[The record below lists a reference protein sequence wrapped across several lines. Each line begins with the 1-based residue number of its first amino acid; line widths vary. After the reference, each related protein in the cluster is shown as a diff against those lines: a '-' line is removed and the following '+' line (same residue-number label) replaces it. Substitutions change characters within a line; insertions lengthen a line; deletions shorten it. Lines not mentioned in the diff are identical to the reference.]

1 MQTMLHIISKI
12 LIGGL
17 MLFPSYIIASVPDAT
32 IYGPIVTEPHP
43 SLNSIY
49 SASAIELINKGYIED
64 CLLYTSPSP
73 RDS

>member
-49 SASAIELINKGYIED
+49 SASAIE
-64 CLLYTSPSP
+64 
-73 RDS
+73 